1 MMHTSEAIAKA
12 IGSPDYVLEVRM
24 PLFSKARPRLTKTGH
39 AYMPQAYRDAQ
50 AEMQRQIREQ
60 WPHEP
65 LEGPIALYIRV
76 YGEGRGDS
84 DNISGAILDA
94 AGPSKGKPGIL
105 WEDDRVSVIP
115 CLIFEWEKASKPESR
130 WVIQIAVL

>member
-1 MMHTSEAIAKA
+1 MMHTSEAIAKV
-12 IGSPDYVLEVRM
+12 IGSPDYVLEIKM

-60 WPHEP
+60 WCHGP
-65 LEGPIALYIRV
+65 LEGPIALCIRA

-115 CLIFEWEKASKPESR
+115 CLIFEWEKATKAESR
-130 WVIQIAVL
+130 WVIQIAML